1 MPQAMRADSTL
12 ASENFSRQHKYSF
25 KSWVAAVLTA
35 ATLLMFAG
43 TASAS
48 YMVEAVG
55 VSEWLGAIVERS
67 ITAVAERMPETQSDE
82 SAERVIKVISEKLFD
97 GYNVDSVKISSGVIR
112 IVLSPEKSPNEWK
125 VEVQTPQ
132 IQDPPLQ
139 WIMEDISL
147 IEAPLDELIRGLPVE
162 ALNWCDAGLKDEVL
176 KILSP
181 VLPGWRPT
189 LMVHS
194 ENGGYNMVISLA
206 PELPLVLAVNPTLTS
221 NSLPTLLHEELREDL
236 MERSAPF
243 IGLPVAWTKRHEKQ
257 INHWTETF
265 LQTRGVVERTSAEP
279 KASFS
284 AGQVSQ
290 MKVNVESRHYTI
302 GAWAALYAGTR
313 DRTGEFGVHLGRK
326 IKTFSR
332 WSMEVYGEGILE
344 LQDWDPEGRLGL
356 RWSPWG
362 DVWVGG
368 EWSSRDS
375 MWWGR
380 INIEPRMH
388 KPYAWLRW
396 REDGEYNAAIGYK
409 ATEYISFELHYDT
422 RDEDSL
428 GLRMIGNL

>member
-1 MPQAMRADSTL
+1 
-12 ASENFSRQHKYSF
+12 
-25 KSWVAAVLTA
+25 
-35 ATLLMFAG
+35 
-43 TASAS
+43 
-48 YMVEAVG
+48 
-55 VSEWLGAIVERS
+55 
-67 ITAVAERMPETQSDE
+67 
-82 SAERVIKVISEKLFD
+82 
-97 GYNVDSVKISSGVIR
+97 
-112 IVLSPEKSPNEWK
+112 
-125 VEVQTPQ
+125 VQTPQ

-326 IKTFSR
+326 IKIFSR

-344 LQDWDPEGRLGL
+344 LQGWDPEGRLGL

-362 DVWVGG
+362 DVWIGG
-368 EWSSRDS
+368 EWSSKDS

-388 KPYAWLRW
+388 KPYVWFRW

-409 ATEYISFELHYDT
+409 ATEYISLELHYDT

-428 GLRMIGNL
+428 GLRLIGNL

>member
-1 MPQAMRADSTL
+1 MRADSTL
-12 ASENFSRQHKYSF
+12 ASENFSKQGKYLF
-25 KSWVAAVLTA
+25 KSWVAAIFTA
-35 ATLLMFAG
+35 ATLLMFTEGKAL
-43 TASAS
+43 AYS
-48 YMVEAVG
+48 VETEG
-55 VSEWLGAIVERS
+55 VQGWLGQIIERS
-67 ITAVAERMPETQSDE
+67 ISAVAERMPGAQSDGNSE
-82 SAERVIKVISEKLFD
+82 KVIKVIAGKLFD
-97 GYNVDSVKISSGVIR
+97 GYKVDLVSVGSDVIKIK
-112 IVLSPEKSPNEWK
+112 LSTDKVPEKWR
-125 VEVQTPQ
+125 VEVQSPQ

-139 WIMEDISL
+139 WINADIAV
-147 IEAPLDELIRGLPVE
+147 IEKPISELIRGLPVE

-176 KILSP
+176 KIMSP
-181 VLPGWRPT
+181 VLPGWKPT

-194 ENGGYNMVISLA
+194 ENGEYIMKISLA

-221 NSLPTLLHEELREDL
+221 NSLPTLLHEDLKEDL
-236 MERSAPF
+236 MQRSSPF
-243 IGLPVAWTKRHEKQ
+243 IGLPVIWAKRHEKE
-257 INHWTETF
+257 INVWTENF
-265 LQTRGVVERTSAEP
+265 LQTRGIVERTSAEP
-279 KASFS
+279 DASFS

-302 GAWAALYAGTR
+302 AAWAAIYAGTQ
-313 DRTGEFGVHLGRK
+313 DKTGEFGVHLGRK
-326 IKTFSR
+326 LKTFSR
-332 WSMEVYGEGILE
+332 WNTEIYVEGILE

-362 DVWVGG
+362 DVWLGG
-368 EWSSRDS
+368 EWSTKDS

-388 KPYAWLRW
+388 KPYAWFRW

>member
-1 MPQAMRADSTL
+1 MLQAMREDSTL
-12 ASENFSRQHKYSF
+12 VSESFFKQDKYLL
-25 KSWVAAVLTA
+25 KSWVAVIFTA
-35 ATLLMFAG
+35 ATLLVFTGRAFAYSVD
-43 TASAS
+43 A
-48 YMVEAVG
+48 EG
-55 VSEWLGAIVERS
+55 VPEWLSLIIERS
-67 ITAVAERMPETQSDE
+67 ISAVAERMSESQPDE
-82 SAERVIKVISEKLFD
+82 NAEKVIEVISGKLFD
-97 GYNVDSVKISSGVIR
+97 GYKVDSVSISSGVIK
-112 IVLSPEKSPNEWK
+112 ISLSPEKATDKWK

-132 IQDPPLQ
+132 IQDPSLQ
-139 WIMEDISL
+139 WIKADIAS
-147 IEAPLDELIRGLPVE
+147 IEKPLNELIHDLPVE
-162 ALNWCDAGLKDEVL
+162 ALNWCDSGLKEEVL

-181 VLPGWRPT
+181 VLPGWKPT

-194 ENGGYNMVISLA
+194 ENDEYIMKISLS

-221 NSLPTLLHEELREDL
+221 NSLPTLLHQDLREDL

-243 IGLPVAWTKRHEKQ
+243 IGLPVAWAKRHENE
-257 INHWTETF
+257 INVWTETF

-302 GAWAALYAGTR
+302 AAWAALYAGTQ
-313 DRTGEFGVHLGRK
+313 DKTGEFGVHLGRK
-326 IKTFSR
+326 LKTFSR
-332 WSMEVYGEGILE
+332 WNMEIYGEGIIE
-344 LQDWDPEGRLGL
+344 LQDWDPEGRFGL

-362 DVWVGG
+362 DVWAGG
-368 EWSSRDS
+368 EWSTKDS

-388 KPYAWLRW
+388 KPYAWFRW